1 MNPLISYL
9 KLLRFIPPEDEA
21 IITAA
26 FEPQT
31 FKEGEFLFR
40 GEGRVSREVFFVR
53 KGVIRIASVNDAG
66 LEVTHVFYN
75 ENKFC
80 TILQSFNDEVPAQAF
95 IQACCD
101 AEVQAISKSR
111 LMELYKQVPYLKQV
125 IDQINQLH
133 LIEKVNTRNSYLG
146 RDAEDQ
152 YKLFVMQ
159 NPDIA
164 FRVALKDIAS
174 YLGITPQSLSRIRKH
189 ILSIQ

>member
-9 KLLRFIPPEDEA
+9 KLLRFIPQEDEA
-21 IITAA
+21 IINAA
-26 FEPQT
+26 FEPKA

-40 GEGRVSREVFFVR
+40 GEGRVSREMFFVR

-66 LEVTHVFYN
+66 IEITHVFYN

-80 TILQSFNDEVPAQAF
+80 TILQSFNDEVPAPAF

-101 AEVQAISKSR
+101 AEVLAISKSR

-189 ILSIQ
+189 ILSMQ